1 MDPILGTVLIV
12 LIACSPAIIG
22 SIGKLR
28 MDKDNSKKKNQ

>member
-1 MDPILGTVLIV
+1 MDGLVATVLIV

-28 MDKDNSKKKNQ
+28 MDKDNSKKED